1 MNTTQLE
8 CFLAVARQL
17 NFSKA
22 AEEIKITQPAV
33 SRQICSLEAE
43 LGVKL
48 FSRTSKKVSLT
59 VSGLQFIEDAREII
73 KIAATA
79 RERYRSHLEQDAP
92 VPFEIGCHDQ
102 YEQTL
107 IPPILSALLKRHPQI
122 RPSIKIAPPQVIENR
137 LAEQKS
143 DVLLSF
149 EHRGQYHH
157 AAAYHELTT
166 CPITCICSENHPF
179 AGYRQLAVE
188 NLTGTYIVCD
198 PNMAA
203 YHSFPQH
210 NRIAAQ
216 SAPVET
222 YFVDGLN
229 TAVTLIKSGIGFI
242 LYPDI
247 PYSREAGLCYIPVP
261 ELPPVSFGLFTANEK
276 NKPLVREFIAIAR
289 DFFAVQRTGSS
300 RTLNCINPQ

>member
-8 CFLAVARQL
+8 CFLAVAKQL

-22 AEEIKITQPAV
+22 AEAIKITQPAV

-48 FSRTSKKVSLT
+48 FSRTSKKVDLT

-79 RERYRSHLEQDAP
+79 RARYRSHLEQAAP

-137 LAEQKS
+137 LAEQKL

-157 AAAYHELTT
+157 TAAYHELTT
-166 CPITCICSENHPF
+166 CPIACICSENHPF
-179 AGYRQLAVE
+179 AGYRQLAAE
-188 NLTGTYIVCD
+188 DLTGTYIVCD
-198 PNMAA
+198 PNMA
-203 YHSFPQH
+203 YHSFPHH
-210 NRIAAQ
+210 NRMTAQ
-216 SAPVET
+216 SAPAEV
-222 YFVDGLN
+222 YFADGLN

-247 PYSREAGLCYIPVP
+247 PYSREADLCYIPVP
-261 ELPPVSFGLFTANEK
+261 ELPAVSFGLFTANEK

-289 DFFAVQRTGSS
+289 DFFAAQGADNSPS
-300 RTLNCINPQ
+300 LNYTNPQ